1 MEPGNWVFLHVLL
14 LVFWLGTD
22 LGVLILARAVR
33 RNDLSF
39 PQRAVLLHYA
49 MIIDILPRVCLT
61 LSFAVGLHLAASS
74 GWVAPP
80 PVTFAAA
87 WIVGF
92 LWLALL
98 YALYKAEGTPRH
110 AVYAAFNLVLQA
122 LLSVGMIGLGVASL
136 LGSGPFPAGWL
147 AAKVLLFGLVFVCSI
162 MIDIEFR
169 PMAPAFARLASEG
182 STVEV
187 EAVIRRS
194 VDRAVVWVVAI
205 YVLLLSIAF
214 LGSVKP

>member
-1 MEPGNWVFLHVLL
+1 
-14 LVFWLGTD
+14 
-22 LGVLILARAVR
+22 
-33 RNDLSF
+33 
-39 PQRAVLLHYA
+39 
-49 MIIDILPRVCLT
+49 
-61 LSFAVGLHLAASS
+61 LAAAS
-74 GWVAPP
+74 GWISPP
-80 PVTFAAA
+80 PAAFAAA
-87 WIVGF
+87 WIVGL

-98 YALYKAEGTPRH
+98 YALHKAEGTPRH
-110 AVYAAFNLVLQA
+110 AAYATANLALQA
-122 LLSVGMIGLGVASL
+122 LLGAGVIGLGVASL

-169 PMAPAFARLASEG
+169 PMAPAFARLATEG

-205 YVLLLSIAF
+205 YVLLSSIAF
-214 LGSVKP
+214 LGAVKP